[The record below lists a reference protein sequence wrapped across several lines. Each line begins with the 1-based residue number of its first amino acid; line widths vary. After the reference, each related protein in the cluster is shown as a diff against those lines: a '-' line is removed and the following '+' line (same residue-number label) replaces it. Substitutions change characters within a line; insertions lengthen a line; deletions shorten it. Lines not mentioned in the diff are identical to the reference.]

1 MYKKVI
7 SVGMSFLMLFELST
21 VNVFAKGGDGD
32 FNSVESRNTEKER
45 HNSYCESSP
54 KNECGKPEDVGCVI
68 EDALADFA
76 TKIDVTLPLDRLG
89 EKCETDVY
97 LWKYA
102 GLKNLAGNFEDW
114 LKNANKRSIKGQF
127 VANFIQETNKLFN
140 LNSEVDA
147 VGIVNNWLKKSNYSK
162 SLYVTKED
170 LLKWADKTQK
180 YEKDVSADIGETLRD
195 GGIGAAIGG
204 AGGAG
209 IGGLGG
215 VLAGAGAA
223 AGGGTAAGIGTAAVA
238 AEAAPLLAGAVG
250 AGAAGGGAAAGAGVA
265 AGAAAGAGAIAL
277 APLVAFAALT
287 GAVILGV
294 GGAYYGYHSSKER
307 KLNKKAL
314 EELKKSAKQ
323 ERKWDV
329 YSRALENIFKAI
341 GNEEWVN
348 NDLLLAKL
356 NYGKDSPYAMTN
368 FINVGAEVPK
378 NVNDIFANLTT
389 TLSNLTK
396 KFRQSN
402 YKNNKEEL

>member
-7 SVGMSFLMLFELST
+7 SVGMSFLMLFEFST
-21 VNVFAKGGDGD
+21 VNVFAKGGDED
-32 FNSVESRNTEKER
+32 FNSVENRNTEKER
-45 HNSYCESSP
+45 YNSYCESSP

-76 TKIDVTLPLDRLG
+76 TKTDVTLPLDRLG

-97 LWKYA
+97 FWKYE
-102 GLKNLAGNFEDW
+102 GLKNLAGSFKEW
-114 LKNANKRSIKGQF
+114 LENANKRSIKSQF
-127 VANFIQETNKLFN
+127 VANFLEETNKFFN
-140 LNSEVDA
+140 LNSKEDA
-147 VGIVNNWLKKSNYSK
+147 LEIIDRWVKASNYSK
-162 SLYVTKED
+162 PFIDSIRDD
-170 LLKWADKTQK
+170 LKDWAKK
-180 YEKDVSADIGETLRD
+180 CKAYEMDVSADMGETLRD

-223 AGGGTAAGIGTAAVA
+223 AGGGTAAGIGTAVA
-238 AEAAPLLAGAVG
+238 AETAPLLAGAVG
-250 AGAAGGGAAAGAGVA
+250 AGAAGSGAAAGAGVA

-277 APLVAFAALT
+277 APLVAFAAVT
-287 GAVILGV
+287 GAVILGA

-307 KLNKKAL
+307 KLNKKVL
-314 EELKKSAKQ
+314 KELKKSAKQ
-323 ERKWDV
+323 KRKWDV
-329 YSRALENIFKAI
+329 YSWALDNIFKAI

-378 NVNDIFANLTT
+378 NVTAIFKSLFSE
-389 TLSNLTK
+389 LSELINNTAK
-396 KFRQSN
+396 
-402 YKNNKEEL
+402 YHNKEEL